1 MNDKLV
7 FILICLIY
15 PIVQAA
21 KEGNLKKEKLK
32 GKLIYLL
39 VY

>member
-1 MNDKLV
+1 MIDKLV

-21 KEGNLKKEKLK
+21 KEGNFIKKKK
-32 GKLIYLL
+32 
-39 VY
+39 